1 MKTIRVFVLF
11 LFLLAAVACD
21 VIKPAPTPVPS
32 TPTIVKP
39 SAPIT
44 FASGQIK
51 TWSVATDDAFVYWT
65 DCGNNPA
72 AKNGKV
78 MRAPKSGGALPS
90 TAAQG
95 VLVANESCPTALAL
109 DADNVYFLANDPG
122 KSYSMN
128 LKRVAKTGGAAPSA
142 TAQETLVAG
151 QDIRSFAV
159 DDANVY
165 WTICDLTRGT
175 GAVSKMSKQGGAA
188 AAVIDSNKGCF
199 FDVAVDAANVYW
211 IEDRGIM
218 RAAKSG
224 GAAVVLAPAQFHPR
238 KLVLDETNAYWIA
251 DAYIMQIAKTGGAP
265 PSTPAQ
271 GVLVAGQKDIG
282 DLAVDR
288 ANVYWTGAS
297 GALMKI
303 GKTGSTPSLVATAPT
318 HVHAI
323 AVDDANIF
331 WTNLS
336 NAVMKIDKA
345 GGAPVVESKTETTTL
360 AIAQANINSFAIDD
374 ASVYWTT
381 CRYDS
386 NRAGRGAVVKVSKND
401 GALTT
406 LATDQICPK
415 NVVVDATNVYW
426 IVEGRETAPGDY
438 RDGAVMTVAKSGG
451 APIALASKQDGRAQL
466 AADDVNVYW
475 TDCGTTAR
483 KGEDGAVF
491 KMPKTGG
498 APQVVVTGQYC
509 PGGVAADAT
518 NVYWQSAGTIYKV
531 DKRGGTPPSTV
542 AQGAL
547 AVSGG
552 GALVLD
558 DANVYWARNES
569 ASRTTYRSCADER
582 SALYRVSKNGGVT
595 TKLADWQGLA
605 SVKLAMDAQNIYWA
619 NDCANGIWKITKTGG
634 EPTQVLSNVIARH
647 IAADATHIYW
657 VVYEDGTVMKKAK

>member
-1 MKTIRVFVLF
+1 MKIFIAF
-11 LFLLAAVACD
+11 LLLLAAVACNAFT
-21 VIKPAPTPVPS
+21 PAPTLLPPLATPTRAPIPIPS
-32 TPTIVKP
+32 TPTLIKS
-39 SAPIT
+39 SAPIV

-51 TWSVATDDAFVYWT
+51 TWSVAADDAFVYWT
-65 DCGNNPA
+65 DCGDNPA

-78 MRAPKSGGALPS
+78 MRVPKSGGAPPA
-90 TAAQG
+90 TIAQG

-109 DADNVYFLANDPG
+109 DVDSVYYLANDPG

-128 LKRVAKTGGAAPSA
+128 LKRIAKTGGA
-142 TAQETLVAG
+142 TATLVAG

-175 GAVSKMSKQGGAA
+175 GAVSKMPKQGGAA
-188 AAVIDSNKGCF
+188 ITLDSNKGCF
-199 FDVAVDAANVYW
+199 FDVAVDAANAYW
-211 IEDRGIM
+211 IEGRGIM

-265 PSTPAQ
+265 SSTTAQ
-271 GVLVAGQKDIG
+271 GALVAGQKDIG

-303 GKTGSTPSLVATAPT
+303 AKSGGAPSLIANAPT
-318 HVHAI
+318 HVNAI

-331 WTNLS
+331 WTTLG

-345 GGAPVVESKTETTTL
+345 GGTPIVTDQGGATPL
-360 AIAQANINSFAIDD
+360 AFAQANINSFAMDD
-374 ASVYWTT
+374 ANVYWTT

-386 NRAGRGAVVKVSKND
+386 DRIGRGAVVKVSKNG
-401 GALTT
+401 GAPTT
-406 LATDQICPK
+406 LAANQLCPK

-426 IVEGRETAPGDY
+426 IVEGRETGPGDY

-451 APIALASKQDGRAQL
+451 APVTLASKQDGRANL
-466 AADDVNVYW
+466 AVDDANVYW

-491 KMPKTGG
+491 KVAKTGG
-498 APQVVVTGQYC
+498 APQVVATGQSC

-518 NVYWQSAGTIYKV
+518 NVYWQSAGTIYKA
-531 DKRGGTPPSTV
+531 DKRGSTPV
-542 AQGAL
+542 AL
-547 AVSGG
+547 ATNGG
-552 GALVLD
+552 SALVLD
-558 DANVYWARNES
+558 DANVYWARVES

-582 SALYRVSKNGGVT
+582 SALYRVSKNGGAT
-595 TKLADWQGLA
+595 TKLADWQGLSSA
-605 SVKLAMDAQNIYWA
+605 KLALDAQNIYWA
-619 NDCANGIWKITKTGG
+619 NDCANGIWKIVKTGG
-634 EPTQVLSNVIARH
+634 EPTQVVSNVIARH

-657 VVYEDGTVMKKAK
+657 VVSEDGTVMKRAK